1 MEVESIV
8 VDLEAYPGAIC
19 RVAVDSGRVLARNRS
34 AGTILGRSR
43 SLSRVLGRTDFEA
56 LVRHARASAFWA
68 EREFGTE
75 HGRLRVR
82 LKETGDGSEALVA
95 LEPLPPVTAQEDFDV
110 LLDMVAHVRWEW
122 DLVNDRAHH
131 YGTGLLKSGIG
142 GDGLPT
148 SPGAL
153 STLVHPDDR
162 ARVEQDAVDHIAGLS
177 DHFRSEYRITAG
189 GDGEWRWVES
199 RGRVVERDS
208 QGRPLRVAGLLTDIT
223 ARREGERE
231 QAEIADQLRH
241 MQKLDALGQL
251 TGGIAHDFNNI
262 LASVL
267 GYAELG
273 AMAVARAGSGAS
285 VAETR
290 DKLGAYLSEIRGAAD
305 RGRELIAKMLMFSR
319 GGPQGA
325 AAERRASLSL
335 VEDTVRMLRPM
346 LPATLAVKLRVD
358 PDLPPLAVDPTQL
371 QQLLLNLVINA
382 RDAVGENGVLK
393 VSATRARMRRCV
405 CASCAQP
412 VNVDS
417 DRIVLTI
424 EDDGPGIPGDVRD
437 KIFDP
442 FFTTKEAGRGSGL
455 GLSVVHG
462 IIHEHGGHIC
472 LSSSDEGTSISL
484 VLPPAEIT
492 EDEAVAVDK
501 RPAVEGR
508 GRKVL
513 IVDDEEPI
521 ARWMAALL
529 EDSGFVAD
537 VYEDP
542 QHALRRFNLT
552 PDYWDLVITDQ
563 AMPGLSGV
571 ELADELLAGNPE
583 LPVIICSGF
592 SEFVEASNAEDFGF
606 RAFLDKPVAGDR
618 LLETVMAVLDRVP
631 RQADLRMVRDAG

>member
-1 MEVESIV
+1 MEIESIV
-8 VDLEAYPGAIC
+8 TDLEVFPGALC
-19 RVAVDSGRVLARNRS
+19 RVELDSGRLLDRNRS
-34 AGTILGRSR
+34 AGTILGRTR
-43 SLSRVLGRTDFEA
+43 SLSGLLGRADYDA
-56 LVRHARASAFWA
+56 LVRASRVSAFWA
-68 EREFGTE
+68 ERECRTE
-75 HGRLRVR
+75 LGRLRVR
-82 LKETGDGSEALVA
+82 LKDTGEGDEALVA
-95 LEPLPPVTAQEDFDV
+95 LEPLAPDTARDDFD
-110 LLDMVAHVRWEW
+110 LLFDMVAHVRWEW
-122 DLVNDRAHH
+122 DLANDRAHH

-142 GDGLPT
+142 GDGLPS

-153 STLVHPDDR
+153 TSLVHPDDR
-162 ARVEQDAVDHIAGLS
+162 ARVEQAAVDHIAGRT
-177 DHFRSEYRITAG
+177 DRFVSEYRITAG
-189 GDGEWRWVES
+189 GEDDWRWVES
-199 RGRVVERDS
+199 RGRVVERDGE
-208 QGRPLRVAGLLTDIT
+208 GRPLRVAGLLTDIT

-231 QAEIADQLRH
+231 QAELADQLRH

-267 GYAELG
+267 GYSELG
-273 AMAVARAGSGAS
+273 AMAVSRTDAS
-285 VAETR
+285 VAETKE
-290 DKLGAYLSEIRGAAD
+290 KLGTYLSEIRGAAD

-325 AAERRASLSL
+325 IAERLAPLSL

-346 LPATLAVKLRVD
+346 LSATLAVKLRVD
-358 PDLPPLAVDPTQL
+358 GDLPPLAVDPTQL

-382 RDAVGENGVLK
+382 RDAVGENGVLT
-393 VSATRARMRRCV
+393 VSASRPRRRRCV

-412 VNVDS
+412 VEVVPEQ
-417 DRIVLTI
+417 IMLTVA
-424 EDDGPGIPGDVRD
+424 DDGPGIAPNVRD

-462 IIHEHGGHIC
+462 IVHEHGGHIC
-472 LSSSDEGTSISL
+472 LSSSDEGTSITL
-484 VLPPAEIT
+484 VLPPAELP
-492 EDEAVAVDK
+492 EQEAVAVQQ

-606 RAFLDKPVAGDR
+606 RAFLDKPVSGER
-618 LLETVMAVLDRVP
+618 LLDTVMTVLDRVP
-631 RQADLRMVRDAG
+631 KPPELRRVRDTG